1 MLKRK
6 ISYVLIVLFVFNL
19 FAGINIK
26 SVEAATIVEGEVLTL
41 NNTLTYDRKTSD
53 NKYFEIS
60 LKQGE
65 YVSIASKCSLSSG
78 SVAISVV
85 SSADSNAI
93 SFKTSGDSTSLT
105 DGKFGAVNFVAPK
118 DGTYFIKV
126 SGTGYGRIALT
137 PYRGWQN
144 PEEKD
149 EKRTFSS
156 TFNTAKYIV
165 DGTYNLETATGD
177 YVNYYRFNG
186 QAGSQISINIAA
198 NINSGTLYAR
208 LYDLD
213 GNIIDNQYIG
223 LSNGANKTMKYTI
236 PVSSVYYLKVY
247 GAVGS
252 FALTTTGIAQD
263 KDSDGDKLLDSIEYC
278 RKTNPAVPDTDGD
291 GTDDYNEVVNGKKPL
306 LKNEYTE
313 TELINASTTSTAIP
327 IKFNEFMGGPL
338 TSQHFYK
345 LNLLEDEVATI
356 VLRSNNFPSVS
367 TDFNIYDQDGK
378 NYQTYSS
385 TNSSYSNYTVKD
397 IRANRTS
404 TFYIGIPS
412 KKSTYGNYEIGVFKG
427 WKNVD
432 QKDDE
437 RNYFGSYST
446 ARYLKS
452 GTYNIENRF
461 EDPKRYFRFM
471 AKEGDKIAINLKNNG
486 TNDPLDGWITD
497 ETLNEIKH
505 TKQSNGYT
513 YINNGETGSLEYTI
527 PADGMYYFVTDCYY
541 SSYDGV
547 GTMEISFEGI
557 RQEEDTDK
565 DGVFD
570 STEKWRGTD
579 PNKVDSDGDGIS
591 DYDELKNGSSPI
603 IDNNLVTSDSA
614 GDTKSNA
621 IEVKNFDK
629 LVSTK
634 ISSETDTWFKFN
646 LLQGQQVNIDALLR
660 VSYTTYF
667 HCYLRDKNG
676 NLIQEIDSQSR
687 NSTGADKGY
696 LYSFTA
702 SKTDTYYLDFNGSS
716 FGRIDLTLRNSWR
729 NPSVKDSERDY
740 DYTFATSKYITDG
753 RKVLPNNGLGNKY
766 FRFTANVN
774 NLISIKLKDIISSG
788 DLKGYVVDKTGNTV
802 FTLANVND
810 KNDTGISSNETAS
823 AQYKVPSTGVY
834 YLVVSGTYG
843 VFDLTT
849 SGINGDIDSDVDGVS
864 DIIELDRGTDLK
876 NKDTDL
882 DGTTDY
888 DEYKNGTNP
897 RIRTEFTDEAISNAN
912 TLVNANELNYI
923 NSGYSGSTS
932 TNTEAWYKINL
943 KANQTIELV
952 AKGQLTKGYI
962 IASICDS
969 EGYEEY
975 NMKTNIENTHYSNLT
990 FKADKDDYYYIK
1002 ILNNKAI
1009 GSYWFNIYNGWENT
1023 DEKDDNRNYYSSF
1036 STAKQFSPG
1045 RYTTNSYGASY
1056 FRLNGKKDDTLKL
1069 GISAYLSSGSLTGK
1083 VYDQNYNLVTN
1094 FVTNVQGNAI
1104 TNGMTSTLE
1113 YKYPADGIY
1122 YVEISGNTGDF
1133 ELTTSAS
1140 YLKLVNSSIK
1150 DGQRYDYTSNQVKL
1164 DFDQKI
1170 IASNTSNITF
1180 TTGTNEIIKA
1190 SVELSG
1196 SSVTI
1201 KPTVALKKNTQYTL
1215 NVPKDAFT
1223 NICGATS
1230 EKDYIVKF
1238 STICTDVNQDG
1249 AVDIKD
1255 LAAVASDYEKTASDS
1270 SFDTNKDINGD
1281 KMIDIFDLVFVAKDF
1296 N

>member
-1 MLKRK
+1 
-6 ISYVLIVLFVFNL
+6 
-19 FAGINIK
+19 
-26 SVEAATIVEGEVLTL
+26 
-41 NNTLTYDRKTSD
+41 
-53 NKYFEIS
+53 
-60 LKQGE
+60 
-65 YVSIASKCSLSSG
+65 
-78 SVAISVV
+78 
-85 SSADSNAI
+85 
-93 SFKTSGDSTSLT
+93 
-105 DGKFGAVNFVAPK
+105 
-118 DGTYFIKV
+118 
-126 SGTGYGRIALT
+126 
-137 PYRGWQN
+137 
-144 PEEKD
+144 
-149 EKRTFSS
+149 
-156 TFNTAKYIV
+156 
-165 DGTYNLETATGD
+165 
-177 YVNYYRFNG
+177 
-186 QAGSQISINIAA
+186 
-198 NINSGTLYAR
+198 
-208 LYDLD
+208 
-213 GNIIDNQYIG
+213 
-223 LSNGANKTMKYTI
+223 MKYTI
-236 PVSSVYYLKVY
+236 PVSSVYYLKIY

-263 KDSDGDKLLDSIEYC
+263 KDSDGDKLLDSIEYS
-278 RKTNPAVPDTDGD
+278 RKTNPAVADTDGD
-291 GTDDYNEVVNGKKPL
+291 GIDDYTEIVNGRNPL

-313 TELINASTTSTAIP
+313 KELSNATTTSSAIP
-327 IKFNEFMGGPL
+327 MKFNEYMGGPL

-356 VLRSNNFPSVS
+356 VLRTKNFPS
-367 TDFNIYDQDGK
+367 TDVNFTVYDQNG
-378 NYQTYSS
+378 NVYQTYAA
-385 TNSSYSNYTVKD
+385 TNSSYYNYNIKD

-412 KKSTYGNYEIGVFKG
+412 KAGIYGNYEIGVFKG

-437 RNYFGSYST
+437 RSYFGSHST

-461 EDPKRYFRFM
+461 EDSKRYFRFM

-486 TNDPLDGWITD
+486 TKDPLDGWITD

-513 YINNGETGSLEYTI
+513 YINSGETGSLEYTI
-527 PADGMYYFVTDCYY
+527 PADGMYYFVTCSYY
-541 SSYDGV
+541 DSSYDGIA
-547 GTMEISFEGI
+547 TMDISCNGI
-557 RQEEDTDK
+557 RAEEDSDK

-570 STEKWRGTD
+570 STENWRGTD

-614 GDTKSNA
+614 GDTKDTA
-621 IEVKNFDK
+621 IEVKKLDK
-629 LVSTK
+629 YVSTK
-634 ISSETDTWFKFN
+634 INSEKDTWFKFD

-660 VSYTTYF
+660 LSYTGAF
-667 HCYLRDKNG
+667 QCYLRDKNG
-676 NLIQEIDSQSR
+676 NIIQNITSQSR
-687 NSTGADKGY
+687 NAIGADKGY
-696 LYSFTA
+696 SYSFTP

-716 FGRIDLTLRNSWR
+716 FGRIDLILRNSWR
-729 NPSVKDSERDY
+729 NPYVKDSEREY
-740 DYTFATSKYITDG
+740 DYTFITSKYITDG

-766 FRFTANVN
+766 FRFTANVD

-810 KNDTGISSNETAS
+810 KDDTGISSNETAS
-823 AQYKVPSTGVY
+823 AEYKVPSTGVY

-849 SGINGDIDSDVDGVS
+849 SGINNYIDSDGDGVS

-882 DGTTDY
+882 DGISDY

-897 RIRTEFTDEAISNAN
+897 LIRTEFTDEAISNAS
-912 TLVNANELNYI
+912 TLGTANELSYI

-932 TNTEAWYKINL
+932 TNTETWYKINL

-1009 GSYWFNIYNGWENT
+1009 GNYFFSIYNGWENT
-1023 DEKDDNRNYYSSF
+1023 DEKDENRNYYSSF
-1036 STAKQFSPG
+1036 STARQFSPG
-1045 RYTTNSYGASY
+1045 RYTTNSYGVSC

-1069 GISAYLSSGSLTGK
+1069 GIAAYLSSGSLTGK
-1083 VYDQNYNLVTN
+1083 VYDQDYNLVTN

-1113 YKYPADGIY
+1113 YKYPADGVY

-1133 ELTTSAS
+1133 ELATAS
-1140 YLKLVNSSIK
+1140 NYLKLVNSSIK

-1180 TTGTNEIIKA
+1180 TSGNNEVIKA
-1190 SVELSG
+1190 SVELGG
-1196 SSVTI
+1196 SSVII
-1201 KPTVALKKNTQYTL
+1201 KPIAALKKNTQYTL

-1223 NICGATS
+1223 NICGATN

-1238 STICTDVNQDG
+1238 STIFTDINKDG
-1249 AVDIKD
+1249 VVDIKD
-1255 LAAVASDYEKTASDS
+1255 LATVASDYEKTASDS
-1270 SFDTNKDINGD
+1270 TFDSNKDINGD